1 MLCSDKESGGGGG
14 YRQVVHVFITIWDS
28 APHYSIRHC
37 GFLDEYLEIAL
48 VQMQPKYAQGSL

>member
-28 APHYSIRHC
+28 APHC